1 MQPAGMD
8 PALPSIPAP
17 PRETSVPQQAE
28 KRLMMVLISPCS
40 KRKSVMLKE
49 NRKTALK
56 TTEPCRSVQ
65 LCLFRAQPF
74 YGVINLPA
82 RRLRA

>member
-1 MQPAGMD
+1 
-8 PALPSIPAP
+8 
-17 PRETSVPQQAE
+17 
-28 KRLMMVLISPCS
+28 
-40 KRKSVMLKE
+40 MLKE

-74 YGVINLPA
+74 YGAINLPA
-82 RRLRA
+82 RKLGE